1 MYIKAG
7 TMGEKEAIIRLKQG
21 DEAAFSYLYKLY
33 WAKAHH
39 FARLYTA
46 SAHMAEEVV
55 QEVFIKL
62 WENRAGL
69 DEEQGL
75 DGYLFIATRNL
86 LFNHAR
92 DSLNRE
98 AYRATVLEA
107 MEEAYSIEEEL
118 DAADLKAYI
127 DQVVGQLPP
136 RQQEVFCLSREQH
149 LNYNEIALR
158 LQISVKTVERHMG
171 EALKFLRRNLKL
183 YSWLLHVLFFLP

>member
-1 MYIKAG
+1 
-7 TMGEKEAIIRLKQG
+7 MGEKEAIIRLKQG

-92 DSLNRE
+92 DSLN
-98 AYRATVLEA
+98 A
-107 MEEAYSIEEEL
+107 
-118 DAADLKAYI
+118 
-127 DQVVGQLPP
+127 PP
-136 RQQEVFCLSREQH
+136 CSRPWRRPT
-149 LNYNEIALR
+149 ALR
-158 LQISVKTVERHMG
+158 R
-171 EALKFLRRNLKL
+171 
-183 YSWLLHVLFFLP
+183 SWTPPTSRPTSTRWWASCRPASRKCSA